1 MGKDTN
7 HRFRPYFPISRI
19 SVTINR
25 EISILKDF
33 FCYTNKVSGTLIFT
47 RLPLSK
53 FSCLNFHKRENQGI
67 VLQCFICPIF
77 LIFHYFPTG
86 NQEN

>member
-1 MGKDTN
+1 MV
-7 HRFRPYFPISRI
+7 HFVLSFQFLFFPLCEKKKL
-19 SVTINR
+19 V
-25 EISILKDF
+25 
-33 FCYTNKVSGTLIFT
+33 
-47 RLPLSK
+47 LSK
-53 FSCLNFHKRENQGI
+53 ILFGTQTKFLEPSFSQACLCLNFHKRENQGI